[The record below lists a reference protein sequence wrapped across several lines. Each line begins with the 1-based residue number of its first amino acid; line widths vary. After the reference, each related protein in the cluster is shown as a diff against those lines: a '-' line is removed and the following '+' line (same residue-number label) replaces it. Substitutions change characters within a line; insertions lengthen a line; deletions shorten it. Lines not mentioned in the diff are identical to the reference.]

1 VSEVRGE
8 PAGFWRRYAAWSLD
22 WTLLGALLALA
33 LVPLLMR
40 AWAQLQL
47 LEQELQDA
55 MVERLMSAGSELAS
69 PFALATKLLDDPAIA
84 ATLREATTQ
93 VTWTLAQA
101 ALVAFGASAIYFVAS
116 EGSAWEGTPGKR
128 LVGLRVRDMHG
139 GAAGIGR
146 ALARHLAGAISW
158 LTLNLGHAIAGW
170 RRDRRALHDLLAGT
184 QVVAVA
190 PMPAWARAWL
200 GLQGALLV
208 GVLLG
213 AIGWLA
219 WQLYQLA
226 TL

>member
-1 VSEVRGE
+1 MSEVRGE

-22 WTLLGALLALA
+22 WTLLGAVLA
-33 LVPLLMR
+33 LVLVPLFLR
-40 AWAQLQL
+40 AWEQLL
-47 LEQELQDA
+47 SLEQELQDA
-55 MVERLMSAGSELAS
+55 MYERLMSAGGDLAS
-69 PFALATKLLDDPAIA
+69 PLALATKLLDDPAIA
-84 ATLREATTQ
+84 APLRDATTQ
-93 VTWTLAQA
+93 VTWTLTQA
-101 ALVAFGASAIYFVAS
+101 ALVAFGAATLYFVAT
-116 EGSAWEGTPGKR
+116 EGSAWQATPGKR
-128 LVGLRVRDMHG
+128 LVGLRVRGMQG
-139 GAAGIGR
+139 EAAGFGR
-146 ALARHLAGAISW
+146 ALARHLAGVVSW

-208 GVLLG
+208 GALLG
-213 AIGWLA
+213 AIGWFG